1 MVSFDG
7 PFSALELRRA
17 LRFAWIL
24 QWVLTECRTLC
35 SKSRFLGGSAPCSI
49 SLILSWGV
57 KRSIVVPVFKRGD
70 AGLATNYRPISLASN
85 CFKFFEHLVN
95 SRIGPFIPSQLDVCQ
110 GGFRWSADV
119 LVSSLLDV
127 LSSRRCSHIRCFQ
140 TLRASGPFPHWTV
153 HLFPTRRCGG

>member
-1 MVSFDG
+1 MGTVLSVEV
-7 PFSALELRRA
+7 LELRRA

-127 LSSRRCSHIRCFQ
+127 LSSRRSALTFVVFVDLQ
-140 TLRASGPFPHWTV
+140 KAFDTAWF
-153 HLFPTRRCGG
+153 